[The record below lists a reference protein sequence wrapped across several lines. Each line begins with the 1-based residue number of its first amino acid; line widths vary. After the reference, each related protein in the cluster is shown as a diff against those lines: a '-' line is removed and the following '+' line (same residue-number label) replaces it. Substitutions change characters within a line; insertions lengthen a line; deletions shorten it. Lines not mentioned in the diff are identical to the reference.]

1 MLGTSDVAAGV
12 RRSLSVLR
20 DAGLDV
26 TVGAVITRLTADAAL
41 AQELS

>member
-1 MLGTSDVAAGV
+1 MVGTSDVAARV
-12 RRSLSVLR
+12 RRSISALR

-26 TVGAVITRLTADAAL
+26 TVGSVITRLTADAAL